1 MALDMTG
8 LDFINGGLCGKS
20 PGYGKG
26 YSGIYNILVVDMP
39 KFQRND
45 F

>member
-8 LDFINGGLCGKS
+8 LDFINGLCGKR

-26 YSGIYNILVVDMP
+26 AILVSII
-39 KFQRND
+39 F
-45 F
+45 